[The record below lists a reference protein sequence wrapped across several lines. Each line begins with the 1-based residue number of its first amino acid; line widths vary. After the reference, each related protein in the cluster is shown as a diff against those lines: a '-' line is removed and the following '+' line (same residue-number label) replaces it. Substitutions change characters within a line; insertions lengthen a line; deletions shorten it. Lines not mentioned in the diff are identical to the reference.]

1 MKQKIG
7 IFGYGSQGRAH
18 ALNLRDSGNK
28 VIIANVKDKYYNQA
42 KKDKFKIHSFEYVAK
57 NSDIIFLLLPDHL
70 HKLVYEKFISKNLKV
85 ASTIFI
91 AHGYSLYFKEIT
103 PEKKFNWFLLAPR
116 LPGPPIR
123 KLYLD
128 NKKIPAFFSTIYLRD
143 KKNKLILLKVAKDLK
158 FNLVKSLKTNISE
171 ETEIDLFIEQYVI
184 PKIMFTFEESFKFL
198 KKKGFNKKITA
209 MDLYGS
215 GEIADMILRASK
227 IGIHQIWQKEASPT
241 CRFGLMNSL
250 NNFVKTRNKEINT
263 MNMVLKNIR
272 NGSFN
277 KKLNKE
283 FMLNLKN
290 LKKFDKSNNKSD
302 FYKSLVSLKNL

>member
-1 MKQKIG
+1 
-7 IFGYGSQGRAH
+7 
-18 ALNLRDSGNK
+18 
-28 VIIANVKDKYYNQA
+28 
-42 KKDKFKIHSFEYVAK
+42 
-57 NSDIIFLLLPDHL
+57 
-70 HKLVYEKFISKNLKV
+70 
-85 ASTIFI
+85 
-91 AHGYSLYFKEIT
+91 
-103 PEKKFNWFLLAPR
+103 
-116 LPGPPIR
+116 
-123 KLYLD
+123 
-128 NKKIPAFFSTIYLRD
+128 
-143 KKNKLILLKVAKDLK
+143 
-158 FNLVKSLKTNISE
+158 
-171 ETEIDLFIEQYVI
+171 
-184 PKIMFTFEESFKFL
+184 MFTFEESFKFL
-198 KKKGFNKKITA
+198 KNKGFNKKITA